1 MALKPSLREVLTQL
15 REQDARVPELE
26 PRALT
31 ALETHWR
38 TDAATP
44 WYVRTL
50 IGFGAWVA
58 ACFLIVFFALLTDL
72 KDEGVLIILGLLLC
86 LGTTVLRHASSH
98 IFLSQLCLAFCL
110 TGQGLFLIGVLGIS
124 KSETAIALGS
134 LALNLALLLLYPD
147 RVLRFLATV
156 AATLSL
162 LVLAYQQHALEL
174 VDLTLVGIAAL
185 LHLLFLSQARLQ
197 SGRWREL
204 VSPVAF
210 ALAVTVFGA
219 LLARSL
225 GDAGHELHQ
234 DGMDSPIA
242 VLTLGLAIV
251 TMYTAARVLQ
261 ETGLEVSGL
270 PGVTVFVALGLTALL
285 TLKTPGVIAAA
296 GVLALAFHRRSVVM
310 LGLAMAFLLTFG
322 VFYYYDLS
330 LSLLAKSLAL
340 LGGGLVLLGLRLFIL
355 RRFPAAPVEVR

>member
-1 MALKPSLREVLTQL
+1 
-15 REQDARVPELE
+15 
-26 PRALT
+26 
-31 ALETHWR
+31 
-38 TDAATP
+38 
-44 WYVRTL
+44 
-50 IGFGAWVA
+50 
-58 ACFLIVFFALLTDL
+58 
-72 KDEGVLIILGLLLC
+72 
-86 LGTTVLRHASSH
+86 
-98 IFLSQLCLAFCL
+98 
-110 TGQGLFLIGVLGIS
+110 
-124 KSETAIALGS
+124 
-134 LALNLALLLLYPD
+134 
-147 RVLRFLATV
+147 
-156 AATLSL
+156 
-162 LVLAYQQHALEL
+162 
-174 VDLTLVGIAAL
+174 
-185 LHLLFLSQARLQ
+185 
-197 SGRWREL
+197 
-204 VSPVAF
+204 VAF

-225 GDAGHELHQ
+225 GDVGHELHQ
-234 DGMDSPIA
+234 NGMGSPIA

-296 GVLALAFHRRSVVM
+296 GVLALSFHRRSVVM

-355 RRFPAAPVEVR
+355 RRFPATPAEVR